1 MKKFIYCIHDAL
13 NDFMSPFLAPSDAFA
28 KRDFSAAVNNE
39 KASSAIAFS
48 PDDFALYNMGTFDVE
63 TGAFDINPVPQLVC
77 KGGSL
82 VAK

>member
-1 MKKFIYCIHDAL
+1 MKKFVYCIHDVL
-13 NDFMSPFLAPSDAFA
+13 NGFMSPFLAPSDAFA

-39 KASSAIAFS
+39 KTSSAIAYA
-48 PDDFALYNMGTFDVE
+48 PDDFALYNMGDFDIE
-63 TGAFDINPVPQLVC
+63 TGAFEIFPVPVLVC